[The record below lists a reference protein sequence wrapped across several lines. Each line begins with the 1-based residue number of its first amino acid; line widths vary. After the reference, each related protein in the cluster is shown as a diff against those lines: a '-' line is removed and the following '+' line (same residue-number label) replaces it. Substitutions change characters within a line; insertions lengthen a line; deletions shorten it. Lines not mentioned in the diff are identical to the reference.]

1 MMLDIQDVRLEET
14 RAYQEIEEKVRGQEQ
29 RKMILFWVRELMG
42 EVPEPV
48 QAQITALSFEQ
59 LEGLGQSL
67 LRFKT
72 LSDLE
77 AWLSEHR

>member
-1 MMLDIQDVRLEET
+1 
-14 RAYQEIEEKVRGQEQ
+14 
-29 RKMILFWVRELMG
+29 MG

-48 QAQITALSFEQ
+48 QAEIAVLSFDP
-59 LEGLGQSL
+59 LEGLGQYL
-67 LRFKT
+67 LRFKK

>member
-1 MMLDIQDVRLEET
+1 MD
-14 RAYQEIEEKVRGQEQ
+14 
-29 RKMILFWVRELMG
+29 

-48 QAQITALSFEQ
+48 QAQIAALSFEQ

-67 LRFKT
+67 LRFKK
-72 LSDLE
+72 LSELE